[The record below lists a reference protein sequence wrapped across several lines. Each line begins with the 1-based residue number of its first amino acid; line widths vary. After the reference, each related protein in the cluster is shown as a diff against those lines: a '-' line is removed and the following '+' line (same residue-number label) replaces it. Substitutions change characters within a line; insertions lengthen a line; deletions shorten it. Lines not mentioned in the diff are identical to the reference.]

1 MLCQK
6 GKRWGKQ
13 GKSWCFLK
21 LAVEKTLNIIFSQRY
36 KVASMLAEDIVLL
49 DKFENHLTETLSKDT
64 LGEEK
69 M

>member
-1 MLCQK
+1 
-6 GKRWGKQ
+6 
-13 GKSWCFLK
+13 
-21 LAVEKTLNIIFSQRY
+21 
-36 KVASMLAEDIVLL
+36 MLAEDIVLL